1 MKKLMMIAL
10 SGALLI
16 AGCKKTVEQIYTSP
30 DSVYFDF
37 EGEDEN
43 DPRVD
48 SISFS
53 FALFPGLATDTVF
66 LPVRITGS
74 RTATARK
81 FKLAAVDSVSTAV
94 PGLHYKALDADYT
107 MPADSGRTLVPI
119 ILYSTDPALTEK
131 TVRVKFRLVSTTDF
145 MVTTLAYDSAK
156 IIFSNRLEKPIW
168 WDPWQGEIGVYSRVK
183 HELFIRASGTTELPP
198 STSDGTVIPKVLYHT
213 RRFRAFLQ
221 DPFKWVADNPAEGY
235 KIEQDANGTYYFFSV
250 TNPDKKYE
258 LELNPADNRYY
269 FKDENGNRI
278 V

>member
-37 EGEDEN
+37 VPADDD
-43 DPRVD
+43 DPRID

-53 FALFPGLATDTVF
+53 FALFPGLSTDTVF
-66 LPVRITGS
+66 LPVSITGT
-74 RTATARK
+74 RMATNRK
-81 FKLAAVDSVSTAV
+81 FKLAVVDSVSTAV
-94 PGLHYKALDADYT
+94 PGLHYKALEADYT
-107 MPADSGRTLVPI
+107 MPADSGSTLVPI
-119 ILYSTDPALTEK
+119 ILYASDPALTEK
-131 TVRVKFRLVSTTDF
+131 TVRVKFRLMPTTDF
-145 MVTTLAYDSAK
+145 TVTTREYDSAK

-168 WDPWQGEIGVYSRVK
+168 WDPWQGEVGAYSRVK

-198 STSDGTVIPKVLYHT
+198 TNTDGSVIPKVLYHT

-235 KIEQDANGTYYFFSV
+235 AIEQDANGKYYFFSI
-250 TNPDKKYE
+250 TNPEKKYE